1 MTTSQPRRAGQYLQG
16 YPQLFQDEPATR
28 IQEGGEGDDEN
39 WWCDTCGYVLVAEY
53 PGARAAIEAR
63 GMPLHM
69 AQCKCSNIERQARRD
84 RDATFVSTG
93 LPASRNTFSNF
104 QPRPGTEEAFKTC
117 RLYADEKLSPVLVL
131 LGSVGTGKT
140 HLAEAV
146 AGQMMSYGNV
156 VRYVQAS
163 ALLNAMYA
171 TMKSNDLHLSDYV
184 HDLKISRLLIIDDL
198 GVGAPPEW
206 AQGQIGDLIDDRI
219 QQNRRLLITTNLMTY
234 EAAEQKLGTR
244 IADRLYDVTS
254 GTVGQVLMNCESYRH
269 WRGASG

>member
-104 QPRPGTEEAFKTC
+104 QPRPGTPKTSAETGLGTAPVLAAVDPPQ
-117 RLYADEKLSPVLVL
+117 RVRPEKLWALGQDTRRGVPEQRRRHAGGGGGLLRVL
-131 LGSVGTGKT
+131 
-140 HLAEAV
+140 
-146 AGQMMSYGNV
+146 
-156 VRYVQAS
+156 
-163 ALLNAMYA
+163 
-171 TMKSNDLHLSDYV
+171 
-184 HDLKISRLLIIDDL
+184 
-198 GVGAPPEW
+198 
-206 AQGQIGDLIDDRI
+206 
-219 QQNRRLLITTNLMTY
+219 
-234 EAAEQKLGTR
+234 
-244 IADRLYDVTS
+244 ADRQGPLPL
-254 GTVGQVLMNCESYRH
+254 G
-269 WRGASG
+269 